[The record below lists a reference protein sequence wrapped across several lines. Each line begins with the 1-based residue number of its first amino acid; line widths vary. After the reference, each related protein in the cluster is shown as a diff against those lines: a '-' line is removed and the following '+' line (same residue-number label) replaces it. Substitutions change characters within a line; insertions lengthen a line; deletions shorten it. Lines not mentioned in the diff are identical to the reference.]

1 VKRKA
6 LHRRP
11 LAAAMAE
18 TPVTKG
24 EQTRSLILETA
35 LELFSTR
42 GYEETTMRAI
52 AEKAGVALGNTYHY
66 FRSKEH
72 LIQAFYSRVHELHAA
87 TAKPV
92 LERERALKGRLLGVM
107 SVILDNIAPYHQFAG
122 ILFRTAADPGSPLNP
137 FSPESEQTRRESV
150 ELFAEVVKGA
160 KAKIPDDFAA
170 ELPLLL
176 WLYQMGIVLFWIH
189 DSSPKQRKTRQ
200 LMEQTVEII
209 VRLIT
214 LASLPLMRP
223 LRKSVLQLVA
233 SLREDEK

>member
-1 VKRKA
+1 VKRKS

-11 LAAAMAE
+11 LAAARSE

-52 AEKAGVALGNTYHY
+52 AEQAGVALGNTYHY

-72 LIQAFYSRVHELHAA
+72 LIQAFYSRVHELHAEA
-87 TAKPV
+87 AKPA

-107 SVILDNIAPYHQFAG
+107 GVILDNITPYHQFAG

-137 FSPESEQTRRESV
+137 FSPESEHTRRESI
-150 ELFAEVVKGA
+150 ELFAEVVQGA
-160 KAKIPDDFAA
+160 KARIPEDFAE

-176 WLYQMGIVLFWIH
+176 WLYQMGVVLFWIH
-189 DSSPKQRKTRQ
+189 DSSPKQRKTRR

-223 LRKSVLQLVA
+223 LRKSVLQLVT
-233 SLREDEK
+233 SLLEDEQ